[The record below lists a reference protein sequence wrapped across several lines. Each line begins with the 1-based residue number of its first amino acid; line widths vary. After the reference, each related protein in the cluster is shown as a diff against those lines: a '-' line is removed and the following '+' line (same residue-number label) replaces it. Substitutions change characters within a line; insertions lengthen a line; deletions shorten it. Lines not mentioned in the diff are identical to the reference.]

1 MLYVTFIIDIHVIY
15 IINVINILV
24 IYKSHANKLAQQMRL
39 IDDHGI
45 IRPAPRILLIKK
57 VEAKQR
63 HNAKNLVV
71 RQVLDSVLLLADI
84 KHGKV
89 RVEAQAV
96 AAEDVRGA
104 GGQRDEGVEAP
115 DGAGAGAREGFL
127 FPVAELGEE
136 GVAFAEGGEDVVD
149 VGGVDEA
156 DVLGLLICV
165 LVVVG
170 GVEGC
175 KGGTYG
181 GNSCCCGRHCC
192 GFLVFASCRGL

>member
-1 MLYVTFIIDIHVIY
+1 
-15 IINVINILV
+15 
-24 IYKSHANKLAQQMRL
+24 MRL

-63 HNAKNLVV
+63 HHTQHLVV
-71 RQVLDSVLLLADI
+71 RQVLNSVLLLADV

-115 DGAGAGAREGFL
+115 DGAGAGAGEGFL
-127 FPVAELGEE
+127 FPVAELGKE

-156 DVLGLLICV
+156 DVLGL
-165 LVVVG
+165 
-170 GVEGC
+170 
-175 KGGTYG
+175 G
-181 GNSCCCGRHCC
+181 GNSCCYGRHFC
-192 GFLVFASCRGL
+192 GILGDCFLERIIREVKRRCQ

>member
-1 MLYVTFIIDIHVIY
+1 MQVLYVTFFIILHA
-15 IINVINILV
+15 INVINFINVLV

-63 HNAKNLVV
+63 HHAEHLVV
-71 RQVLDSVLLLADI
+71 RQILDGILLLADV

-96 AAEDVRGA
+96 AAENVRGA

-115 DGAGAGAREGFL
+115 DGAGAGARESLF

-136 GVAFAEGGEDVVD
+136 GVALAEGGEDVVD

-170 GVEGC
+170 VVEEC
-175 KGGTYG
+175 KGGIYG
-181 GNSCCCGRHCC
+181 GNSCCYGRHCC
-192 GFLVFASCRGL
+192 GFIGVYVL